1 MFLLKLLF
9 KNAFRHRLR
18 SWLTILSITIAILA
32 FGLLLTVVDAFYVG
46 VERSS
51 ANRLVTRNAISM
63 TFGMP
68 LAYEEK
74 IRQIPG
80 VKQVAALSW
89 FGGIYIDEKNFFPNF
104 AVEPKT
110 YLAMYPDYVLPSDQ
124 LEAFLK
130 DRKGAVAGRK
140 LAERFRWRIGD
151 TITLRGTI
159 YPGNWEFVLRAI
171 YRGRDE
177 NVDERLFFFHWDYLN
192 ESLKRM
198 APTRADQVGA
208 YVVEVERSDS
218 AADVAAAIDNAFKN
232 SMAETLTETER
243 SFNLSFISMAEAI
256 IVVIRLVS
264 LAVIIIIIAVAAN
277 TMSMTSRE
285 RIGEFS
291 VLKTLGFGASRIS
304 ALIFGE
310 SLVISMSGCF
320 FGILLTFPAAEVFRS
335 LLGNYFPVFRI
346 APETLYLDVAVS
358 ILIGAVAAIVPSW
371 RAVRIRI
378 ADGLRRIG

>member
-9 KNAFRHRLR
+9 KNAFRHKLR

-32 FGLLLTVVDAFYVG
+32 FGLLRTVVDAFYVG

-68 LAYEEK
+68 LAYKEK
-74 IRQIPG
+74 IRQVSG
-80 VKQVAALSW
+80 VEQVAALSW

-104 AVEPKT
+104 AVEPKS
-110 YLAMYPDYVLPSDQ
+110 YLVMYPEYVIPPDQ
-124 LEAFLK
+124 LDTFLK
-130 DRKGAVAGRK
+130 DRKGALAGRK
-140 LAERFRWRIGD
+140 LAERFGWRVGS

-192 ESLKRM
+192 ESLKQT

-218 AADVAAAIDNAFKN
+218 AADIAAVIDNAFKN

-277 TMSMTSRE
+277 TMSMTTRE

-291 VLKTLGFGASRIS
+291 ILKTLGFGAGRIS
-304 ALIFGE
+304 ALILGE
-310 SLVISMSGCF
+310 SLVISMAGCF
-320 FGILLTFPAAEVFRS
+320 FGVLLTFPAAEVFRS
-335 LLGNYFPVFRI
+335 LLGNYFPVFRV
-346 APETLYLDVAVS
+346 APETVYLDIAVS
-358 ILIGAVAAIVPSW
+358 ALVGGVAAVVPTF
-371 RAVRIRI
+371 RAINIKI
-378 ADGLRRIG
+378 ADGLRRLG